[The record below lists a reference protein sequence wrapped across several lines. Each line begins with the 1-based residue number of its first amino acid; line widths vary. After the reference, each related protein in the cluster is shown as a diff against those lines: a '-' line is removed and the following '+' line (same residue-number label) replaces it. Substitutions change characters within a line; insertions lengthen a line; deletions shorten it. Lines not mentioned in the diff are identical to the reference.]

1 MVQQTAKTSS
11 KVKPV
16 AGSTPMIKL
25 TLLKSA
31 IRRQEYQSVCLKG
44 LGLRKLHSTS
54 LIQDTP
60 SNRGL
65 IEKVKHLL
73 HVEEYKG

>member
-1 MVQQTAKTSS
+1 MTETALQK
-11 KVKPV
+11 KVSDPK
-16 AGSTPMIKL
+16 SFLKL
-25 TLLKSA
+25 TLIKSA
-31 IRRQEYQSVCLKG
+31 IRRQEYQAVCLKG

-54 LIQDTP
+54 IIQDTP

-73 HVEEYKG
+73 QIEDHTG

>member
-1 MVQQTAKTSS
+1 MAQQTAKTSS
-11 KVKPV
+11 KAKTDT
-16 AGSTPMIKL
+16 GSKSMIKL

-31 IRRQEYQSVCLKG
+31 IRRQEYQSICLKG